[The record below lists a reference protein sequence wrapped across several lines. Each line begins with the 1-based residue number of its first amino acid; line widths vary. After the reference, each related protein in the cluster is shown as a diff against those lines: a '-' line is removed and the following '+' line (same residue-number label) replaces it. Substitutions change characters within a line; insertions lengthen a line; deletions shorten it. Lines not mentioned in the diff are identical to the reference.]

1 MKIRLLFF
9 LFLFFC
15 TKIFANE
22 KELPIGT
29 FHGIGFSLEKNGVS
43 ILSHENFYYH
53 DSSLK
58 INKISPNIYELTTSV
73 YLQKTQ
79 ESKALSDNRVD
90 RYKVIW
96 KTEFMGSLINE
107 KVEYKRE
114 LSEFLLSN
122 DKLIIKSQI
131 GANGIIETQYYRTT
145 Q

>member
-1 MKIRLLFF
+1 MKIRLLCF

-29 FHGIGFSLEKNGVS
+29 FQGIGFSLEKNGLS
-43 ILSHENFYYH
+43 ILSHENLYFH
-53 DSSLK
+53 DSNLK
-58 INKISPNIYELTTSV
+58 IKKISSNTYELTRSI

-96 KTEFMGSLINE
+96 RSETMGTLVNQHM
-107 KVEYKRE
+107 EYNKE
-114 LSEFLLSN
+114 LTEFLLLAGSFT
-122 DKLIIKSQI
+122 IKSLVSKS
-131 GANGIIETQYYRTT
+131 GVVETQTYKIE
-145 Q
+145 

>member
-1 MKIRLLFF
+1 M
-9 LFLFFC
+9 FFC

-29 FHGIGFSLEKNGVS
+29 FHGIGFSLEKNAVD
-43 ILSHENFYYH
+43 ILTHHNLYYH
-53 DSSLK
+53 NSNLK
-58 INKISPNIYELTTSV
+58 IKKISPNIYELTTTV

-96 KTEFMGSLINE
+96 KTEFMGSLISE

-122 DKLIIKSQI
+122 DKFIIKSQI
-131 GANGIIETQYYRTT
+131 ADNGIIETQSYRIS

>member
-1 MKIRLLFF
+1 MKIRLLYF

-29 FHGIGFSLEKNGVS
+29 FHGIGFSLEKNGVD
-43 ILSHENFYYH
+43 ILTHHDLYYH
-53 DSSLK
+53 NSNLK
-58 INKISPNIYELTTSV
+58 IKKISSDIYELTTSV
-73 YLQKTQ
+73 YLQKTK

-96 KTEFMGSLINE
+96 KTEFWGSLINE
-107 KVEYKRE
+107 KFEHKRE
-114 LSEFLLSN
+114 LSEFQLSSG
-122 DKLIIKSQI
+122 KLIIKSQI
-131 GANGIIETQYYRTT
+131 AANGIIETQYYRIN

>member
-1 MKIRLLFF
+1 MKIKVLCL

-22 KELPIGT
+22 KELPIGI
-29 FHGIGFSLEKNGVS
+29 FHGIGFSLEKNGIS

-58 INKISPNIYELTTSV
+58 INKISHNIYELITSV

-79 ESKALSDNRVD
+79 DSKALSDIRVD
-90 RYKVIW
+90 RYKVVW

-107 KVEYKRE
+107 KVKYKKA
-114 LSEFLLSN
+114 LFEFLLSN

-131 GANGIIETQYYRTT
+131 AANGIIETQYYRTT

>member
-1 MKIRLLFF
+1 MRLLCFI
-9 LFLFFC
+9 LLAFC
-15 TKIFANE
+15 TKTFADE
-22 KELPIGT
+22 RELPIGR
-29 FHGIGFSLEKNGVS
+29 FNGIGFSLEKNGVS
-43 ILSHENFYYH
+43 ILSHQDFYYH
-53 DSSLK
+53 DSNLK
-58 INKISPNIYELTTSV
+58 IKKISPDIYELNVTV

-79 ESKALSDNRVD
+79 GSKALNDNRVD

-96 KTEFMGSLINE
+96 KTEFMGSLISE

-131 GANGIIETQYYRTT
+131 AANGIIETQYYRTT

>member
-9 LFLFFC
+9 LLLFFC

-29 FHGIGFSLEKNGVS
+29 FHGIGFSLEKNAVS
-43 ILSHENFYYH
+43 ILSHEHLYYH
-53 DSSLK
+53 ASTLK
-58 INKISPNIYELTTSV
+58 INKISSNIYELTRTV

-79 ESKALSDNRVD
+79 ESKALSDNRTD
-90 RYKVIW
+90 IYKVIW
-96 KTEFMGSLINE
+96 KSEFMGSLINE
-107 KVEYKRE
+107 KVEYKKE

-131 GANGIIETQYYRTT
+131 GNSGIIETQYYRIT

>member
-1 MKIRLLFF
+1 MKIILTFFLLLFF
-9 LFLFFC
+9 C
-15 TKIFANE
+15 AKIFANE
-22 KELPIGT
+22 KQLPIGT

-43 ILSHENFYYH
+43 ILSHEKFYYH
-53 DSSLK
+53 YSNLK

-79 ESKALSDNRVD
+79 KSKALSENRVD

-114 LSEFLLSN
+114 LSEFKLSN
-122 DKLIIKSQI
+122 DKLTIKSKI
-131 GANGIIETQYYRTT
+131 SANGIIETQYYRIT

>member
-1 MKIRLLFF
+1 MKIRLLCF

-15 TKIFANE
+15 TRIFANE

-43 ILSHENFYYH
+43 ILSHENLYYH
-53 DSSLK
+53 ASNLK
-58 INKISPNIYELTTSV
+58 IKKILPNIYELTTSV
-73 YLQKTQ
+73 YLQKTRG
-79 ESKALSDNRVD
+79 SKALSDNRVD

-96 KTEFMGSLINE
+96 KTKFMGSLINE

-122 DKLIIKSQI
+122 DKLIIKSQLA
-131 GANGIIETQYYRTT
+131 ANGIIETQYYKIS